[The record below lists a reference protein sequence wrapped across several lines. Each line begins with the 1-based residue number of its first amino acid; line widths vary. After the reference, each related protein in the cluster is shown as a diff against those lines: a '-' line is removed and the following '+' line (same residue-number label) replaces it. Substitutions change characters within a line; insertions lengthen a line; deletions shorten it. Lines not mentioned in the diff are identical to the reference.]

1 MAKVIYLSPSNHGVG
16 ANKCL
21 HSGCYED
28 KHTRPIAEAAAKYLK
43 ASGFT
48 VYVAAAGTTM
58 AQRCAE
64 SDKVGADLHIP
75 VHTNASGTAS
85 ARYLMFMCIRTDG
98 EYKKLF
104 DAVSPFMEAIYPEH
118 TKAHFVVREDL
129 YEINV
134 PKAKTFYCELG
145 FHTNKTD
152 CDNFIHNSDAVGK
165 ALAQG
170 ICKYYGVTFNE
181 GKTES
186 QNSLV
191 KTYKVVAGDTL
202 WEIAQN
208 HGTTVDTLARLNNI
222 KDPNKISVGQI
233 IKLPTAT
240 TAPTTNDDKE
250 KVLEEDGLWGRDTTK
265 YTQKFFG
272 TPQDSIVS
280 NQMNS
285 CKKYLPNMLATSWE
299 FENIAKGGSVMVKKL
314 QFLVGANPDGYAG
327 IDTVMKLQVFL
338 QNLGFYTGKIDGIA
352 GYGTVIGWQK
362 YINLH

>member
-1 MAKVIYLSPSNHGVG
+1 MAKLIYLSPSDQTD
-16 ANKCL
+16 NKYAY
-21 HSGCYED
+21 GN
-28 KHTRPIAEAAAKYLK
+28 TTEAAQCRKIADACEVALK
-43 ASGFT
+43 RNGFS
-48 VYVAAAGTTM
+48 VINNQKSNMYGRVK
-58 AQRCAE
+58 E
-64 SDKVGADLHIP
+64 SNEKKADLHVCI
-75 VHTNASGTAS
+75 HTNAFNGTVSGTRMFAWDLKGAGYKAANAVFYYLAPLTPGKSENIKAADYYEIKYTDAPCVYCECEFHDVAS
-85 ARYLMFMCIRTDG
+85 VAKWIIEHTTDIG
-98 EYKKLF
+98 
-104 DAVSPFMEAIYPEH
+104 EAI
-118 TKAHFVVREDL
+118 
-129 YEINV
+129 
-134 PKAKTFYCELG
+134 AK
-145 FHTNKTD
+145 
-152 CDNFIHNSDAVGK
+152 
-165 ALAQG
+165 G

-265 YTQKFFG
+265 YTQKLFG

-280 NQMNS
+280 NQLNS

-299 FENIAKGGSVMVKKL
+299 FENTAKGGSVMVVKL
-314 QFLVGANPDGYAG
+314 QTLIGANPDGYAG
-327 IDTVMKLQVFL
+327 IDTIMKLQVFL
-338 QNLGFYTGKIDGIA
+338 QNLGLYTGKIDGIA
-352 GYGTVIGWQK
+352 GKQTVIGWQK
-362 YINLH
+362 YINLKSA

>member
-43 ASGFT
+43 ASGFI

-64 SDKVGADLHIP
+64 SDKVGASLHIP
-75 VHTNASGTAS
+75 IHTNASGTAS

-170 ICKYYGVTFNE
+170 ICKYYGAT
-181 GKTES
+181 
-186 QNSLV
+186 
-191 KTYKVVAGDTL
+191 
-202 WEIAQN
+202 
-208 HGTTVDTLARLNNI
+208 
-222 KDPNKISVGQI
+222 PNDS
-233 IKLPTAT
+233 
-240 TAPTTNDDKE
+240 KE

-280 NQMNS
+280 NQLNS

-299 FENIAKGGSVMVKKL
+299 FENIAKGGSPMVKKL
-314 QFLVGANPDGYAG
+314 QTLVGANPDGYAG
-327 IDTVMKLQVFL
+327 IDTIMKLQVFL
-338 QNLGFYTGKIDGIA
+338 QNLGLYTGKIDGIA